1 MENEPKEPKTK
12 FYLNLN
18 NERRECLPED
28 TMAFLPENEE
38 HHYIFLVDSETEDGY
53 TGRYV
58 WRDFI
63 QEGGS
68 AFDDMIKFMMAKG
81 YVVESIDEL
90 DEVDMKAYLASH
102 PDKISLP
109 QRELTPRQERFMS
122 YFNYLLLNGHITAEE
137 FLNGTGELHI

>member
-1 MENEPKEPKTK
+1 MEKEPKEPKTK

-109 QRELTPRQERFMS
+109 QRELTPRQERTVNFLA
-122 YFNYLLLNGHITAEE
+122 YILEKERLTADDFNGSND
-137 FLNGTGELHI
+137 LHI